1 MRLSSTFRSAGPVST
16 VSPIRQ
22 NSVKNG
28 ISGIIK
34 IRRASPVQDLRPR
47 IWQPFGDPRNLRRKI
62 FKEKD

>member
-1 MRLSSTFRSAGPVST
+1 
-16 VSPIRQ
+16 
-22 NSVKNG
+22 VKNG